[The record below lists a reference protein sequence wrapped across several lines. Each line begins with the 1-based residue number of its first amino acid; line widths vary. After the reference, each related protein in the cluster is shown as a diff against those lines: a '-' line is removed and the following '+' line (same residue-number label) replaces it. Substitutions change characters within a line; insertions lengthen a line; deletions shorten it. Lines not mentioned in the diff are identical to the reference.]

1 MSTLARSSALALAAA
16 LLAACTSA
24 YYGAMERVGVEKR
37 DILADRVAAGR
48 EDQREAQE
56 QFESA
61 FAQFKAMTGFEGGDL
76 EALYDELDAEFRR
89 SESRA
94 EDVREQI
101 RSIERVASDLFAEW
115 EDELDEIS
123 SADLRSRSRGKLGDT
138 RARYER
144 LIAAMRRAERSMDP
158 VLTAFRDQVL
168 FLKHNLNASA
178 IASLEGSVGSIESDV
193 EQLIREM
200 QASIREAD
208 AFLSALET

>member
-1 MSTLARSSALALAAA
+1 
-16 LLAACTSA
+16 
-24 YYGAMERVGVEKR
+24 MERVGVEKR

-76 EALYDELDAEFRR
+76 EAVYDELDAEFRR
-89 SESRA
+89 SESKA
-94 EDVREQI
+94 EDVRKRI
-101 RSIERVASDLFAEW
+101 RSIEQVSSDLFEEW
-115 EDELDEIS
+115 EDELDGIS
-123 SADLRSRSRGKLGDT
+123 SSDLRSRSREKLRDT

-144 LIAAMRRAERSMDP
+144 LIAAMRRAERSMEP

-178 IASLEGSVGSIESDV
+178 IASLEGSVGTIESDV
-193 EQLIREM
+193 ERLIREM

-208 AFLSALET
+208 AFLSAVET